1 MFGTFPLP
9 HSTPIYIGIRVFP
22 APSPPYLPHF
32 LPPHTL
38 WRKGARTV
46 HLSSLTPPPLTL
58 SPPLTSEIG
67 GSNGPRHLS
76 SLILQLG
83 PALSTAHLTTA
94 LSRLAGFE
102 AAAAG
107 GGGLT
112 GEVAELVSASS
123 RRCAAV
129 LLFKAD
135 QVCVFVCWRWQM
147 SDGGR
152 DTQWTCSPFRCLA
165 AVERGGYP

>member
-1 MFGTFPLP
+1 MRQVTWDGTQTFAGGRPSLAPLSNPCCSVLSRFPIP
-9 HSTPIYIGIRVFP
+9 PYMGIRVFP

-83 PALSTAHLTTA
+83 PSLSTAHLTSA

-135 QVCVFVCWRWQM
+135 QVCMCV
-147 SDGGR
+147 
-152 DTQWTCSPFRCLA
+152 
-165 AVERGGYP
+165 Y

>member
-1 MFGTFPLP
+1 MHFT
-9 HSTPIYIGIRVFP
+9 S
-22 APSPPYLPHF
+22 PSPPP
-32 LPPHTL
+32 
-38 WRKGARTV
+38 
-46 HLSSLTPPPLTL
+46 S

-83 PALSTAHLTTA
+83 PSLSTAHLTTA

-129 LLFKAD
+129 LLFKAE
-135 QVCVFVCWRWQM
+135 QVCVCVLTLAHERWRTRYSMDMQ
-147 SDGGR
+147 S
-152 DTQWTCSPFRCLA
+152 A
-165 AVERGGYP
+165 ALLQ